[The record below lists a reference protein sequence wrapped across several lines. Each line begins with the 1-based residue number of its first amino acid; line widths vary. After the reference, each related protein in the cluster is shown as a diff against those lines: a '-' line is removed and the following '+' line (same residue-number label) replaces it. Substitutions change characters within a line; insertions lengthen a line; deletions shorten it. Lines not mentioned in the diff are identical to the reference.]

1 MPESCVACQSA
12 EKGCVR
18 VGGQPVP
25 FVPKFRYFTRDE
37 FPRRPTKIL
46 VVGRAE
52 FLDFLSGQLYGIPAG
67 RDCSKWN
74 SSLQADFDSI
84 KPVAILVIQSQLGTV
99 QNGLWSEILDVE
111 RECAASRFLMC

>member
-25 FVPKFRYFTRDE
+25 FVPKSAILLGTN
-37 FPRRPTKIL
+37 FPTTDKNTSEI
-46 VVGRAE
+46 GRAE

-99 QNGLWSEILDVE
+99 QNGLWLGILNVE

>member
-52 FLDFLSGQLYGIPAG
+52 FLDVLSAQLYGIPAG

-74 SSLQADFDSI
+74 SSYRL
-84 KPVAILVIQSQLGTV
+84 ILIQLSP
-99 QNGLWSEILDVE
+99 
-111 RECAASRFLMC
+111 SRY